1 MEFGMFM
8 EFQTRL
14 NTPASAAFTEGL
26 DLVDA
31 AEAWGLDCAWL
42 AEFHFTPT
50 RSILS
55 SPIAVAA
62 AIAGRTKR
70 LRIGMA
76 VYVLPLNNPLRI
88 AEEVA
93 TVDHLSGGRFELGV
107 GRSGFTGSYR
117 TYGVPYEESQARF
130 EETLEVL
137 RLAWREG
144 SFSYKGQFFDI
155 NDADVC
161 PKPLTTPHPPLR
173 VAATT
178 ASTFSRVGEQGL
190 PIFVGLRGDGLGE
203 LRQNLG
209 NYRTAWRAAGH
220 EGNGNV
226 FIRVPVFTGQTDA
239 LAQEQARE
247 TLVYYFE
254 RQSALVATDAEKHTA
269 NSNTKARQATAAAL
283 ASLSYS
289 DILQSRAVVGSPE
302 SVTERLAELKKAL
315 GLDGVVME
323 LNAGGL
329 LSADQVRESLRLVT
343 HEVMPAFG

>member
-93 TVDHLSGGRFELGV
+93 TVDHLSDGRFELGV

-117 TYGVPYEESQARF
+117 TYGVPYDESQARF

-155 NDADVC
+155 KDADVC

-209 NYRTAWRAAGH
+209 NYRAAWRAAGH

-269 NSNTKARQATAAAL
+269 NSNSKARQATAAAL